1 MIHYAYQ
8 LCSALAA
15 EGASVTLVT
24 ARDYELSAFPHN
36 FAVEKQMKLW
46 TPFDPTSAQPRRG
59 RLARAWRKLSWMAR
73 RAQRGLR
80 FVIEWI
86 RLTNFLLK
94 QRPDLVQ
101 FGRINFPFE
110 ALFLAYLKRRGLILS
125 QICHEFE
132 LREQSG
138 RSLASLANR
147 LYIGVYPHF
156 AAIFLHGET
165 NRQSFLSL
173 FPVPIERTHVISFGN
188 EGFFL
193 SAAAKLA
200 TGLDLRQRYGLAE
213 DEPVVLFFGTLT
225 PSKGLPELM
234 RAFSI
239 IREGNHRRV
248 RLIVAGFPT
257 KHINMQELQRLAADL
272 GIIDQVIFDTR
283 YIPFEEVGALMEL
296 ASVVVYPYRNS
307 TQSAALQVAYAFGRP
322 VVATRVGGLPEAV
335 EDGRSGFLVSPQAP
349 EELAAAILKILDDP
363 QLAAQLG
370 AYARHLSETQHS
382 WMPIARQLLAV
393 YRGLL
398 RPDKHS

>member
-1 MIHYAYQ
+1 
-8 LCSALAA
+8 
-15 EGASVTLVT
+15 
-24 ARDYELSAFPHN
+24 
-36 FAVEKQMKLW
+36 
-46 TPFDPTSAQPRRG
+46 
-59 RLARAWRKLSWMAR
+59 
-73 RAQRGLR
+73 
-80 FVIEWI
+80 VI
-86 RLTNFLLK
+86 
-94 QRPDLVQ
+94 P
-101 FGRINFPFE
+101 
-110 ALFLAYLKRRGLILS
+110 
-125 QICHEFE
+125 
-132 LREQSG
+132 
-138 RSLASLANR
+138 
-147 LYIGVYPHF
+147 
-156 AAIFLHGET
+156 
-165 NRQSFLSL
+165 
-173 FPVPIERTHVISFGN
+173 FGN

-200 TGLDLRQRYGLAE
+200 TGMDLRQRYGLAE

-382 WMPIARQLLAV
+382 WTPIARQLLAV

-398 RPDKHS
+398 RPDKHP